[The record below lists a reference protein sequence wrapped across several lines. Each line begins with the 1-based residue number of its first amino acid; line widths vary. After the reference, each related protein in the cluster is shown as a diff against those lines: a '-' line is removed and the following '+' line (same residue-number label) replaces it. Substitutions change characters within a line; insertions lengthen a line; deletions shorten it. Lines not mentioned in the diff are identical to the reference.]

1 VTNAL
6 SRRPAVLG
14 TISVLTALALWEF
27 AGRRELSPALPP
39 FSDVIAAFIELMNSD
54 RFREAVVATAQTVAV
69 TYPVTV
75 VVGVI
80 LGVLMATIKPVR
92 WALDPW
98 VNLGLSLP
106 LVSVIPVLIFVFGLD
121 SATIVA
127 VIVVYT
133 LPVLIV
139 NTASGVRSVDP
150 ELISM
155 ARSFG
160 AGRSL
165 MMRRVILPGAAPLTV
180 AGIRIGAGRAIRGAI
195 VAEQLIGLI
204 GLGGLIQ
211 RLGGA
216 FAVAE
221 LYAAILFIGII
232 GVVTVALLG
241 RMETRVV
248 V

>member
-1 VTNAL
+1 MTRTL
-6 SRRPAVLG
+6 SRATTLG
-14 TISVLTALALWEF
+14 TISVVAALALWEV
-27 AGRRELSPALPP
+27 AGRMDLSPALPS
-39 FSDVIAAFIELMNSD
+39 FSEVLVALGDLVLSD
-54 RFREAVVATAQTVAV
+54 RFQQAALATAKTVAI

-75 VVGVI
+75 VVGVV
-80 LGVLMATIKPVR
+80 LGVLMATVKPVR

-121 SATIVA
+121 AATIVA

-150 ELISM
+150 EMVAM

-160 AGRSL
+160 ADRSML
-165 MMRRVILPGAAPLTV
+165 LRRVILPGAAPLTV
-180 AGIRIGAGRAIRGAI
+180 AGIRIGAGRAVRGAI

-216 FAVAE
+216 FAVAD
-221 LYAAILFIGII
+221 LYAAILFV
-232 GVVTVALLG
+232 GVLGVLIVSLLG
-241 RMETRVV
+241 RLENRVV

>member
-1 VTNAL
+1 MAFMDLVRSDRFQEAALATARTVALTFPVTVFAG
-6 SRRPAVLG
+6 VVIG
-14 TISVLTALALWEF
+14 VLTAL
-27 AGRRELSPALPP
+27 
-39 FSDVIAAFIELMNSD
+39 V
-54 RFREAVVATAQTVAV
+54 
-69 TYPVTV
+69 
-75 VVGVI
+75 
-80 LGVLMATIKPVR
+80 KPIR
-92 WALDPW
+92 WTLDPW

-150 ELISM
+150 ELVSM
-155 ARSFG
+155 ARSFD
-160 AGRSL
+160 ASRSL
-165 MMRRVILPGAAPLTV
+165 LLWKVVLPGAAPLTV

-216 FAVAE
+216 FAVAD
-221 LYAAILFIGII
+221 LYAAILFIGVI
-232 GVVTVALLG
+232 GVATVYLLG
-241 RMETRVV
+241 RMESRVV

>member
-1 VTNAL
+1 MKRVVR
-6 SRRPAVLG
+6 SP
-14 TISVLTALALWEF
+14 SVLAGFSVALALALWEI
-27 AGRRELSPALPP
+27 AGRKGVSPALPP
-39 FSDVIAAFIELMNSD
+39 FSDVVIAFVDLVESD
-54 RFREAVVATAQTVAV
+54 RFQEAAIATAKAV
-69 TYPVTV
+69 IFTFPVTV
-75 VVGVI
+75 VVGVLI
-80 LGVLMATIKPVR
+80 GVLMAIVKPIR

-127 VIVVYT
+127 VIIVYT

-139 NTASGVRSVDP
+139 NTASGVRSVDD
-150 ELISM
+150 ELVSM
-155 ARSFG
+155 ARSFN
-160 AGRSL
+160 ASRSL
-165 MMRRVILPGAAPLTV
+165 LLRKVVLPGAAPLTV

-216 FAVAE
+216 FAIAD
-221 LYAAILFIGII
+221 LYAAILFVGII
-232 GVVTVALLG
+232 GVATVYLLG
-241 RMETRVV
+241 RMENRVV